1 MALRVQKYGGTSVAD
16 IERISNVADRVQ
28 KAYDKGDQ
36 VVVVL
41 SAMAGVTDTL
51 ISLAKQ
57 ASENPDKRELD
68 VLLATGEQT
77 TAALLAMIL
86 KSRGYQAKSFLGF
99 QAGIHTDKASGK
111 ARIMDIDCKK
121 VQKALDNGN
130 IAVMAGFQGTDRD
143 GNITTL
149 G

>member
-16 IERISNVADRVQ
+16 IERISKVADRVQ
-28 KAYDKGDQ
+28 KAYDKSDQ

-41 SAMAGVTDTL
+41 SAMAGVTDNL
-51 ISLAKQ
+51 ISLSKQ
-57 ASENPDKRELD
+57 ASKNPDKRELD

-99 QAGIHTDKASGK
+99 QAGIHTDNTAGK
-111 ARIMDIDCKK
+111 ARILNIDCK
-121 VQKALDNGN
+121 N
-130 IAVMAGFQGTDRD
+130 
-143 GNITTL
+143 
-149 G
+149 

>member
-16 IERISNVADRVQ
+16 IERINHVADRVS
-28 KAYDKGDQ
+28 KASDAGDK

-41 SAMAGVTDTL
+41 SAMSGVTDSL

-57 ASENPDKRELD
+57 ASKTPDKRELD

-86 KSRGYQAKSFLGF
+86 KSRGYKAKSFLGF
-99 QAGIHTDKASGK
+99 QAGIRTDKTSGK
-111 ARIMDIDCKK
+111 ARILDING
-121 VQKALDNGN
+121 QNIQSALKEGN
-130 IAVMAGFQGTDRD
+130 IAV
-143 GNITTL
+143 
-149 G
+149 